1 MFVCWAFSID
11 NLYIV
16 WMVVLWRLGAKNTWG
31 YCPCL
36 ALPQNSSMNVYFK
49 ELQEGDTIWYCMGS
63 LPLIALLRQ
72 SVSNHQW
79 TWCHLLGWKLKKYIR
94 YWHSH
99 AFLGSF
105 KITFMLF
112 HEHISEEA
120 NPWFIESLHKTLSQ
134 IALHRPRF
142 IEITV

>member
-1 MFVCWAFSID
+1 MILYGVTAPNCPSPTVCE
-11 NLYIV
+11 
-16 WMVVLWRLGAKNTWG
+16 
-31 YCPCL
+31 
-36 ALPQNSSMNVYFK
+36 QSSVNMMSSA
-49 ELQEGDTIWYCMGS
+49 W
-63 LPLIALLRQ
+63 
-72 SVSNHQW
+72 
-79 TWCHLLGWKLKKYIR
+79 LKIEKYIR
-94 YWHSH
+94 YWHSC
-99 AFLGSF
+99 AFLASF